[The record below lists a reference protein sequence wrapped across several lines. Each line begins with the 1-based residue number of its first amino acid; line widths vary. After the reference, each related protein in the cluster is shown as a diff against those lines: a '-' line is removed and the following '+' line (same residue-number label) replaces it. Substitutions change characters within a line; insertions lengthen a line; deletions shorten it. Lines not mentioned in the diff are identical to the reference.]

1 MAAYTRASGIAAL
14 RTVRLVVSGTVQGV
28 GFRSFAVRAARRH
41 GVRGWVRNRSDGAV
55 EIAAQG
61 APPDFFEEIA
71 IGPRFGRVA
80 AVDRSETDEPEVHG
94 FDVRW

>member
-1 MAAYTRASGIAAL
+1 M

-28 GFRSFAVRAARRH
+28 GFRSFAVRIAQRH
-41 GVRGWVRNRSDGAV
+41 GVRGWVRNRPDGSV

-61 APPDFFEEIA
+61 APPEFFEELE
-71 IGPRFGRVA
+71 IGPRFGRV
-80 AVDRSETDEPEVHG
+80 VSMDRRETDEPEAHG